1 MATAL
6 TILATLLRVGGSLGL
21 FLYGMRVMSDGIQKT
36 AGERLHSILNIMT
49 GNRVVAVFSG
59 FLITVLVQSSS
70 ASTVMIVSFVHAGLL
85 TLVQSV
91 GMILGANIGTTVT
104 GWIVAILGFRFNVSA
119 AALPAIAIGALF
131 VFTKKF
137 KKTSQGEA
145 LLGFGVLFL
154 GLGFLRES
162 VPDIQQHP
170 EILEFLARFTDAGLA
185 TDLLFI
191 IVGGLL
197 TIVVQS
203 SSAAMAITLTMAF
216 AGWIDYRTAA
226 AIILGENIGTTVTA
240 FLASLTASVDARRAS
255 RAHTLFNVIGVLWM
269 IPLFGPALRLVD
281 ALLPGSILTGSAMI
295 LLPARLA
302 LFHTLFNIV
311 NTALFLPFLRPFVKL
326 VERLVP
332 ETGPRAEGKY
342 TMRYISSVI
351 QDTPELYLI
360 AVREELSRMA
370 QIVAEM
376 YGDFL
381 SLLTDNNADVEP
393 AVEQQ
398 HRKEDYTDQMQQ
410 ELSEFLARASTESI
424 SAAAAAEIGAM
435 LRVTDEL
442 ESIAD
447 ACFNLSVLVRRQRTK
462 DTTFSP
468 KATDRLIEY
477 AKIVHEVLMFIH
489 RHLELR
495 LGEVE
500 LEEAKVTER
509 RINAQ
514 RDKLKKAA
522 RKRMQKNPKDVKGEL
537 IYIDMVSQIERI
549 GDYALATARALRS
562 MRVSNN
568 RNKPPR
574 GVHRQGAT
582 GHGTATDGKTTSPK

>member
-1 MATAL
+1 MSTAL
-6 TILATLLRVGGSLGL
+6 TIILTLLRIGGSLGL

-36 AGERLHSILNIMT
+36 AGERLQSILNIMT
-49 GNRVVAVFSG
+49 GNRVVAVFTG

-85 TLVQSV
+85 TLAQSV

-104 GWIVAILGFRFNVSA
+104 GWIVAILGFRFSVSA

-131 VFTKKF
+131 IFTKKF

-145 LLGFGVLFL
+145 LLGFGLLFL

-170 EILEFLARFTDAGLA
+170 EILEFLSRFTDAGLA
-185 TDLLFI
+185 SDLLFI
-191 IVGGLL
+191 VVGGLL

-255 RAHTLFNVIGVLWM
+255 RAHTLFNVVGVLWM

-281 ALLPGSILTGSAMI
+281 GLLPGSIVTGSTMI

-311 NTALFLPFLRPFVKL
+311 NTAVFLPFLRPFVRF

-332 ETGPRAEGKY
+332 ETGPRVTGRY
-342 TMRYISSVI
+342 TMKYVSSVI

-370 QIVAEM
+370 EIITEM
-376 YGDFL
+376 FAGFVQ
-381 SLLTDNNADVEP
+381 LLTDDKLDIEA
-393 AVEQQ
+393 AVEEQ

-410 ELSEFLARASTESI
+410 ELSEFLARTSMESI

-447 ACFNLSVLVRRQRTK
+447 ACYNLTVLVHRYRTK
-462 DTTFSP
+462 NMKFST
-468 KATDRLIEY
+468 KETEKLLEY
-477 AKIVHEVLMFIH
+477 SELVHGFLRFIH
-489 RHLELR
+489 DHLDRR
-495 LGEVE
+495 LGEAE
-500 LEEAKVTER
+500 LEQATVTEKR
-509 RINAQ
+509 VNSQ
-514 RDKLKKAA
+514 RDKLKKNA
-522 RKRMQKNPKDVKGEL
+522 RKRMQKNPKEVKSEL
-537 IYIDMVSQIERI
+537 VYIDMVSQIERI

-562 MRVSNN
+562 MRVSNSKK
-568 RNKPPR
+568 RLPRKPPE
-574 GVHRQGAT
+574 
-582 GHGTATDGKTTSPK
+582 